1 MNRAL
6 VGALSGPEM
15 TGQVAFGGAEGHRI
29 DLTLDPVFKDGHS
42 TNLPPPTDPPSYKLV
57 FVLKRPGIPLLG
69 EYEVKA
75 PELLAGDSYFAV
87 RPPATDK
94 ANIDSLEIRW
104 LSDQKHQLI
113 LTARPNEAGFLGR
126 IDTQLQAPSAEEAN
140 HLAHSVI
147 SSVLSYWSLHT
158 DVPVEIFQSSC
169 TALSTGQITTSFRHP
184 FSPRPIM
191 SSQAQTG
198 EEFRAYASLYR
209 EALNSN
215 SPPYQ
220 FLCLFKILEA
230 TTYRRASNKQS
241 VARTNPDL
249 VLSSER
255 LPKEDSE
262 CEPWLRRIY
271 AVRPVWHP
279 MEFGILFPSEMR
291 GQKFTRVFQ
300 ERLGPARKA
309 IAHALSEKGEI
320 HLSADLLLHNR
331 AVDLW
336 LPLTK
341 LMARRM
347 LKNEFPQEFLVG
359 LGEG

>member
-1 MNRAL
+1 MRPPVMGRLVLFLLLIVALTGCASSGEVKPNIWLSLTPAQRAEADVL
-6 VGALSGPEM
+6 ERAMARIKQDCARRHGDACQSPPVTVAFDGALPYYQQG
-15 TGQVAFGGAEGHRI
+15 T
-29 DLTLDPVFKDGHS
+29 
-42 TNLPPPTDPPSYKLV
+42 
-57 FVLKRPGIPLLG
+57 FVVPR
-69 EYEVKA
+69 A
-75 PELLAGDSYFAV
+75 A
-87 RPPATDK
+87 
-94 ANIDSLEIRW
+94 LE
-104 LSDQKHQLI
+104 
-113 LTARPNEAGFLGR
+113 
-126 IDTQLQAPSAEEAN
+126 
-140 HLAHSVI
+140 
-147 SSVLSYWSLHT
+147 
-158 DVPVEIFQSSC
+158 
-169 TALSTGQITTSFRHP
+169 
-184 FSPRPIM
+184 IM

-209 EALNSN
+209 EALSSN
-215 SPPYQ
+215 SPAYQ
-220 FLCLFKILEA
+220 LLCLFKILEA
-230 TTYRRASNKQS
+230 IDYRRQTNKQS
-241 VARTNPDL
+241 VARTNPEL
-249 VLSSER
+249 IRSSER

-271 AVRPVWHP
+271 AVRPVWDP
-279 MEFGILFPSEMR
+279 MEFGILFPAEVR

-331 AVDLW
+331 TVDLW